1 MVTMFHHLSPADR
14 AIVGGILD
22 MYESAWVDGIPDID
36 HYVSGVTPDVLPT
49 LLFELVQCE
58 DTAAMARGLFPQAIH
73 CATTP
78 ELQEA
83 VRSGRSC
90 AEMTAKLRAT
100 NA

>member
-22 MYESAWVDGIPDID
+22 MYEAAWADGIPDID
-36 HYVSGVTPDVLPT
+36 NYVTGVTPDVLPT
-49 LLFELVQCE
+49 LLFELVQSE
-58 DTAAMARGLFPQAIH
+58 DTAATARGLFPQEVH

-78 ELQEA
+78 ELKEA

-90 AEMTAKLRAT
+90 AEMTAKLRT
-100 NA
+100 VNA